1 MGTMTVVL
9 QESEATAKID
19 ADEKV
24 VMVEPD
30 NRLLGFGVA
39 LKLDEAIQFA
49 RMILEV
55 EAMLAEE
62 TPGASEGVQAF

>member
-1 MGTMTVVL
+1 MGTMTIAL
-9 QESEATAKID
+9 HNSEATAKID

>member
-62 TPGASEGVQAF
+62 APGASEGVQAF